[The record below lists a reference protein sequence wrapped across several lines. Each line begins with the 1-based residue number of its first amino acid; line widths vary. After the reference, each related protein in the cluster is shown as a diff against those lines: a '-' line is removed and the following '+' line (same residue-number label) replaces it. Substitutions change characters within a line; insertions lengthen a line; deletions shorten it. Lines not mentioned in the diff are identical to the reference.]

1 MMGINKQ
8 ESLMKIGIYYFSG
21 TGNTEIIAAMAA
33 KEFGETGNTVE
44 LIRIEDILKNNLDT
58 GVSRFDIIGI
68 GNPVI
73 GFGTPDIVFQFI
85 LKMPQGNGKKVF
97 LPKTAGGVGFQNYP
111 SSRPVI
117 RKLKKKGYDVFY
129 DRLLSLG
136 SNWVVKFDERVT
148 RLLYE
153 AGRKKV
159 KTACAEIIVGKR
171 RTQKAGPFLT
181 ALMEIMMFIDHLM
194 MRFIGLDMHATKECS
209 HCGLCARSCPAGN
222 ITDRKGKIRFGL
234 KCNSCMRCVYAC
246 PAGAIRYRFFSFFI
260 VPGGYDIRK
269 ILKEGSAD
277 SDLSGAWK
285 PPFLDEYLKNDN
297 M

>member
-1 MMGINKQ
+1 
-8 ESLMKIGIYYFSG
+8 
-21 TGNTEIIAAMAA
+21 
-33 KEFGETGNTVE
+33 
-44 LIRIEDILKNNLDT
+44 
-58 GVSRFDIIGI
+58 
-68 GNPVI
+68 
-73 GFGTPDIVFQFI
+73 
-85 LKMPQGNGKKVF
+85 
-97 LPKTAGGVGFQNYP
+97 
-111 SSRPVI
+111 
-117 RKLKKKGYDVFY
+117 
-129 DRLLSLG
+129 
-136 SNWVVKFDERVT
+136 
-148 RLLYE
+148 
-153 AGRKKV
+153 
-159 KTACAEIIVGKR
+159 
-171 RTQKAGPFLT
+171 
-181 ALMEIMMFIDHLM
+181 